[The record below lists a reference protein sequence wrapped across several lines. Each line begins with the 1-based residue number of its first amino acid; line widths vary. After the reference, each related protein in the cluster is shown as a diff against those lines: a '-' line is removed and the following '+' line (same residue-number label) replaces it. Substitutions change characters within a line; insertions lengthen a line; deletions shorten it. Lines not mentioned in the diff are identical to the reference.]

1 MLRSVFFCNFM
12 AKSGIDHYELSY
24 NQIPE
29 FISKNSKEENS

>member
-1 MLRSVFFCNFM
+1 MLCRVFFCNFM
-12 AKSGIDHYELSY
+12 AKFGIDHYEPSY